1 MLHMMQDSEPI
12 VVLQFQPTY
21 GPVPGYKEGS
31 ELGAPISLRVRR
43 QGGASSGEW
52 RVSEGAF

>member
-1 MLHMMQDSEPI
+1 MHAQDSEPI